1 MKRYGFFVLIV
12 FVSYIGLSF
21 SYRVSAGEISN
32 EAKQHFIKGKK
43 LIETAASPLDFVQAE
58 KEFEKATELAPNWA
72 EAYYNLALTSAEIGK
87 PVKAIKAYQR
97 YLEITKNPADKSE
110 VLSEISRL
118 KKIRETKKRIGLSGV
133 SIVAM
138 QDGVYLMNVLPG
150 SKLEKAGFMSGDK
163 IIEVNK
169 RSTVGITLE
178 DFYRLIDTFS
188 KDSKPLPETE
198 MIENPVATVKQ
209 NLNIVRI
216 QYAKRQVI
224 ENPVFI
230 TIIRGGKQQV
240 ITASIDVFKTY
251 VYEIEEDEFEDEVIK
266 NTMPTLVI
274 FWADWCSFCR
284 KYIPVIEG
292 IAEKYKG
299 KMTVVSINYEI
310 NKKISEKFKI
320 MALPTTILFK
330 EGKQV
335 GSVIGYKDEAVIEKL
350 LNIQNIKGDSES
362 LLRD

>member
-1 MKRYGFFVLIV
+1 MKRYVFFVLIV
-12 FVSYIGLSF
+12 LTSYIGFSF
-21 SYRVSAGEISN
+21 SYGVSSKEISN

-43 LIETAASPLDFVQAE
+43 LIETAASPSDFVEAE
-58 KEFEKATELAPNWA
+58 KEFEKTIELAPNWA
-72 EAYYNLALTSAEIGK
+72 EAYYNLALISAEIGK
-87 PVKAIKAYQR
+87 PVKAIKAYER

-150 SKLEKAGFMSGDK
+150 SKLAKAGFMSGDK

-178 DFYRLIDTFS
+178 DFYRLIDESS
-188 KDSKPLPETE
+188 KDSKHLSKRE
-198 MIENPVATVKQ
+198 MIENQVVATTQ
-209 NLNIVRI
+209 NLNSVRI

-230 TIIRGGKQQV
+230 TIIRGGNQQV
-240 ITASIDVFKTY
+240 ITASLDVFKSY
-251 VYEIEEDEFEDEVIK
+251 VYEIEEDEFDDEVIK
-266 NTMPTLVI
+266 NTMPTLVV
-274 FWADWCSFCR
+274 FWVDWCSFC
-284 KYIPVIEG
+284 KNYIPVIEG
-292 IAEKYKG
+292 IAEKNKG
-299 KMTVVSINYEI
+299 KVAVVSINCEI

-320 MALPTTILFK
+320 MAFPTTILFK

-335 GSVIGYKDEAVIEKL
+335 GSIIGYKDEAVIEKL
-350 LNIQNIKGDSES
+350 LNIQNIKGDSKS
-362 LLRD
+362 LL